1 MNTGRLYE
9 GGRGLLR
16 QILEAQGNRRRTAG
30 ISRGFG
36 MKLLPAL
43 EHTLVVGPELEPP
56 STDRPGVEIPQD
68 LSGSIA
74 THAQQA

>member
-43 EHTLVVGPELEPP
+43 EPP
-56 STDRPGVEIPQD
+56 LTDRPGVEIPED